1 MTPEALLLTLKNN
14 PFVLAP
20 MAGITDHA
28 FRTFMRRRQ
37 SSVVVTELISA
48 TGLEYKSQRT
58 LDLMSFDEEQRPIGI
73 QIFGGDP
80 EHMADAAKMVEA
92 HGADFVDINFGCPV
106 PKVVKKGAGS
116 AMLKDLPAMRV
127 LLKSVV
133 SAVKIPVTIKI
144 RTGWDQTTRNSIDVC
159 NLAFDEGIT
168 WVAIHGRTRA
178 QGYSGDADWDFIAD
192 VKSRVNIP
200 VLGNGDIHT
209 AEQALYRLISSNCD
223 AVLIGRGA
231 LKNPFIFMESL
242 KLLQEFNSTHKSDS
256 NQKINED
263 SLKKFIELHSVGSRG
278 LHRPYKVIVQ
288 DLYDC
293 YKTRAPDHIVGLQLK
308 KFSSWFSAGYSG
320 AANFRK
326 SLFQLKNNDE
336 VLTLALDFFGSINQT
351 QEDTSHEDF
360 LMGGHG

>member
-1 MTPEALLLTLKNN
+1 MTKEALLKTLREN
-14 PFVLAP
+14 PFILAP

-58 LDLMSFDEEQRPIGI
+58 LDLMKYDEEQRPVGI

-80 EHMADAAKMVEA
+80 QHMADAAKMVEEQK
-92 HGADFVDINFGCPV
+92 ADFVDINFGCPV

-116 AMLKDLPAMRV
+116 AMLKDLPAMKE
-127 LLKSVV
+127 LLRSVV
-133 SAVKIPVTIKI
+133 SAVKVPVTIKI
-144 RTGWDQTTRNSIDVC
+144 RTGWDAQTRNAIDVC
-159 NLAFDEGIT
+159 NLAYDEGIT
-168 WVAIHGRTRA
+168 WVGIHGRTRA
-178 QGYSGDADWDFIAD
+178 QGYSGMADWDFITD
-192 VKSRVNIP
+192 VKSRVKIP
-200 VLGNGDIHT
+200 VLGNGDIHN
-209 AEQALYRLISSNCD
+209 AHQAVHRLLSSNCD
-223 AVLIGRGA
+223 GVLIGRGA

-242 KLLQEFNSTHKSDS
+242 ALYKQITANTDETKVLTKSEIDSILNQANSIDPHK
-256 NQKINED
+256 
-263 SLKKFIELHSVGSRG
+263 
-278 LHRPYKVIVQ
+278 PYKELII

-293 YKTRAPDHIVGLQLK
+293 YRTRAPEHIVGLQLK

-336 VLTLALDFFGSINQT
+336 VLALALDFFGSINQT
-351 QEDTSHEDF
+351 QEDTSHENF